1 MRLVRSTENSCKLIK
16 IVDSFLTADHFD
28 LNAFNLVGAHC
39 SHFVRIS
46 HTEKNADSE
55 CFDKY
60 THTHSNDILST
71 WALSIADSN
80 GNGENDICGAFA
92 AMISFGCGEF
102 SFIRNIY
109 LRNCWN
115 FADEIFGASFSCWNI
130 LTWTDFTMEYSTL
143 STQPLTMSI
152 VYIRMDKKVSIFLP
166 GIKLIRALKRLK
178 PPQIDA

>member
-1 MRLVRSTENSCKLIK
+1 MRLVQSTENSCKLIK

-46 HTEKNADSE
+46 HTQKKTPIRNVLTN
-55 CFDKY
+55 

-80 GNGENDICGAFA
+80 GNGEIDICGAFA
-92 AMISFGCGEF
+92 AIISFGCREV

-152 VYIRMDKKVSIFLP
+152 VYIRMDKKCRYFFPESNW
-166 GIKLIRALKRLK
+166 
-178 PPQIDA
+178 